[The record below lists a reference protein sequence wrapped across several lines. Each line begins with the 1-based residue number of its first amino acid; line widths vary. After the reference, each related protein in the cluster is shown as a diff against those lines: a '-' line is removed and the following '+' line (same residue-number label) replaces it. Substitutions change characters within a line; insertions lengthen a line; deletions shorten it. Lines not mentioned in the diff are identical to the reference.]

1 MQVEEEGKSTK
12 TIKKGKQILTYAN
25 IVHIYDED
33 DTIPLTHFYSQIV
46 IKEEPSDAKTN
57 TNQVGAFEEQTK
69 GFQRSKVG
77 ARGKGVEIQM
87 RKLVF

>member
-1 MQVEEEGKSTK
+1 
-12 TIKKGKQILTYAN
+12 
-25 IVHIYDED
+25 
-33 DTIPLTHFYSQIV
+33 
-46 IKEEPSDAKTN
+46 
-57 TNQVGAFEEQTK
+57 VGAFEEQTK